1 MWWFILKLLG
11 LLTFFSIL
19 LVADDKLGDFIIFGI
34 NTDLFDLRLGGVGP
48 YSMVIIAMVRVSLTY
63 SNERSYIA
71 LKVEQREKNEGETE
85 EEEDQEI
92 EQEEEEEEKEKG
104 CCNCSFQTFK
114 ELQKFCMY
122 TFLQM
127 PFTYNWVMLTV
138 LYLTAAVNVMFH
150 LMVSASIKEGIFES
164 LLKIGLL
171 VLTGWNMLSPLS
183 MLVKLTIDSWEDL
196 DYLTLNII
204 DAFARINY
212 VATNGSFIRDLPEEI
227 VRMHGY
233 EIFDDIVRQI
243 EHTFFDKNILYLTSF
258 FFYFLFSIFYFVFL
272 FCVFCTLFL
281 LGY

>member
-1 MWWFILKLLG
+1 
-11 LLTFFSIL
+11 
-19 LVADDKLGDFIIFGI
+19 
-34 NTDLFDLRLGGVGP
+34 
-48 YSMVIIAMVRVSLTY
+48 
-63 SNERSYIA
+63 
-71 LKVEQREKNEGETE
+71 
-85 EEEDQEI
+85 
-92 EQEEEEEEKEKG
+92 
-104 CCNCSFQTFK
+104 
-114 ELQKFCMY
+114 
-122 TFLQM
+122 
-127 PFTYNWVMLTV
+127 MLTV

-243 EHTFFDKNILYLTSF
+243 EHFLTKTILYLTSF
-258 FFYFLFSIFYFVFL
+258 FFNFLFSIFYFVFL

>member
-1 MWWFILKLLG
+1 
-11 LLTFFSIL
+11 
-19 LVADDKLGDFIIFGI
+19 
-34 NTDLFDLRLGGVGP
+34 
-48 YSMVIIAMVRVSLTY
+48 
-63 SNERSYIA
+63 
-71 LKVEQREKNEGETE
+71 
-85 EEEDQEI
+85 
-92 EQEEEEEEKEKG
+92 
-104 CCNCSFQTFK
+104 
-114 ELQKFCMY
+114 MY

-243 EHTFFDKNILYLTSF
+243 EHFLTKT
-258 FFYFLFSIFYFVFL
+258 
-272 FCVFCTLFL
+272 FCT
-281 LGY
+281 